1 VQAVPVVTNMQR
13 GEKPRETRMILGRIL
28 VVGVTILSLNAALAQ
43 DEPAPTPTP
52 NLGTVRLLE
61 DVPNFAAILSNQWSE
76 GVGAIGTAAENDWEN
91 YGRLIDTGPPT
102 SLSVSDCIVLALK
115 HNTGLQVER
124 LGPLSAR
131 AGVRK
136 AQSIFDPALF
146 GSLDKERAVAPSD
159 VLFYSAIDVEQNL
172 NANLGLRKVL
182 LSGGQA
188 QVMWTNRRY
197 FTNSPVQEMNPDY
210 VTSLS
215 LSVNQPL
222 LRNFGLHYATILVRI
237 AKTAELQ
244 ALRAYEARAATIVK
258 NVEDAYWGLVRAME
272 GVRVQEQA
280 LEAGK
285 ELERQN
291 RGKFEVGALPR
302 TAVLEAES
310 VVAQRQSL
318 LIAVQNAV
326 TIARDNLR
334 ALLNARSPET
344 DALILLEPSE
354 RPSVEPAKIDLESS
368 LQVARE
374 SRPELQVAQLDVHV
388 KALALKAAENQVLP
402 NLDAVGAIGLNGL
415 AGRQLPLATP
425 NPENPFDFS
434 ALRQLSP
441 FAGGYGESLNLL
453 TDGRFYSYTAGV
465 VLNIPIANAQSR
477 ADYATARINLER
489 SRLNFAGVQQQVTL
503 EVKTSI
509 SNLETDLKSIDSTRV
524 ARELA
529 EENVR
534 NQQARYD
541 VGLATTKDLLDFQ
554 DQQTRARVAEI
565 LAVIQYN
572 TDLAELRRVE
582 GTLLR
587 TRNVVLDVVPEEKTP
602 WWARF

>member
-1 VQAVPVVTNMQR
+1 
-13 GEKPRETRMILGRIL
+13 MILGRIL
-28 VVGVTILSLNAALAQ
+28 VVGVTILNLTSALAQ
-43 DEPAPTPTP
+43 DEPVPTPTP
-52 NLGTVRLLE
+52 NLGAVRLLE
-61 DVPNFAAILSNQWSE
+61 DVPNFAAILAHQWTE
-76 GVGAIGTAAENDWEN
+76 GVGAIGDAAENDWDN
-91 YGRLIDTGPPT
+91 YGRLIDTGTPT
-102 SLSVSDCIVLALK
+102 SLSLSDCIVLALK
-115 HNTGLQVER
+115 YNTGLQVER

-146 GSLDKERAVAPSD
+146 GSMDKDRLVAPSD
-159 VLFYSAIDVEQNL
+159 VLLTAAVDVEQNF

-197 FTNSPVQEMNPDY
+197 FTNSPIQEMNPDY
-210 VTSLS
+210 ISSLS
-215 LSVNQPL
+215 LSLNQPL

-244 ALRAYEARAATIVK
+244 AIRQYEARTATIVK

-280 LEAGK
+280 LEAGR

-291 RGKFEVGALPR
+291 RGKFEVGSLPR
-302 TAVLEAES
+302 TAVLEAQS
-310 VVAQRQSL
+310 VVALRQST

-344 DALILLEPSE
+344 NALILLEPSD
-354 RPSVEPAKIDLESS
+354 RPSVEPIKIDLDSS
-368 LQVARE
+368 LQTARE
-374 SRPELQVAQLDVHV
+374 NRPELQVAQLDVHV
-388 KALALKAAENQVLP
+388 KALALKASENQLLP
-402 NLDAVGAIGLNGL
+402 NLDAVGAVGLNGL
-415 AGRQLPLATP
+415 AGRQLPLVTP
-425 NPENPFDFS
+425 NPDNPFDIA
-434 ALRQLSP
+434 ALRQLSQ

-453 TDGRFYSYTAGV
+453 TDGRFYSYTAGI
-465 VLNIPIANAQSR
+465 VLSIPLTNAQSR

-489 SRLNFAGVQQQVTL
+489 SRLGFDGVQQQVTL
-503 EVKTSI
+503 EVKTAI
-509 SNLETDLKSIDSTRV
+509 TNLQSDLKSIEATRI

-529 EENVR
+529 DENVR

-565 LAVIQYN
+565 LAMIQYN
-572 TDLAELRRVE
+572 TDLAELHRVE

-587 TRNVVLDVVPEEKTP
+587 TRNVVLDLAPEEKTP